1 MLDKE
6 SREDTESRFVEHV
19 RDFQDLLRE
28 GRPLGKRPA
37 DLLDV
42 LARMAIAGPAT
53 DSLRATL
60 RVATPEVDEGR
71 LAFLAGAA
79 RAGLGFHQYC
89 HRFVNWN
96 LPSNPVDLEQREGSV
111 HRYKGHVVRR
121 NLAKC
126 YGLSALPRSA
136 NGPIDPWEPL
146 FERACQ
152 DRSADA
158 NDLEPYWIFD
168 TKGGYKI
175 ERQIPLLPLSREVG
189 QLAWLKKTLVAYRSV
204 IGQPRQEELTEF
216 LLSRLAPD
224 ELAAF
229 AEACSIDLSPPILHS
244 TLGRKSPA

>member
-89 HRFVNWN
+89 HRFVNWT
-96 LPSNPVDLEQREGSV
+96 LPSN
-111 HRYKGHVVRR
+111 
-121 NLAKC
+121 
-126 YGLSALPRSA
+126 
-136 NGPIDPWEPL
+136 
-146 FERACQ
+146 
-152 DRSADA
+152 
-158 NDLEPYWIFD
+158 
-168 TKGGYKI
+168 
-175 ERQIPLLPLSREVG
+175 
-189 QLAWLKKTLVAYRSV
+189 
-204 IGQPRQEELTEF
+204 
-216 LLSRLAPD
+216 APPT
-224 ELAAF
+224 A
-229 AEACSIDLSPPILHS
+229 
-244 TLGRKSPA
+244 